1 MSCASETRQ
10 SIARKRFDGPVSF
23 ALAIAGMARAQERCG
38 GRGIF
43 RDRSVKTRARRAPM
57 RLRHLLVLG
66 IVIIQTACSGTS
78 NDGTGGDA
86 GAATGGATV
95 NGGAPATG
103 GATVNGGAPATGG
116 YRGLGGQGINPAGGF
131 MSSGGNT
138 GAIACGKNF
147 CSAGQYCCNP
157 SCGICGPAGGLCPNI
172 ACGTGGAS
180 SANLTAGEACTQ
192 GSCAAGL
199 LCCYPCGTAG
209 CTNQCMQPAS
219 NGQCPMYP

>member
-1 MSCASETRQ
+1 MSIRPESCQ
-10 SIARKRFDGPVSF
+10 SIAKKRFYGFASYLC
-23 ALAIAGMARAQERCG
+23 ALAGTVRAPKGCG

-43 RDRSVKTRARRAPM
+43 RDRSVKPRARRAPM

-86 GAATGGATV
+86 GV
-95 NGGAPATG
+95 ATG

-116 YRGLGGQGINPAGGF
+116 YRGLGGQGINPMGGF
-131 MSSGGNT
+131 MASGGTT

-172 ACGTGGAS
+172 ACGTGGAT
-180 SANLTAGEACTQ
+180 SANLTAGEACTT
-192 GSCAAGL
+192 GSCAPGL

-209 CTNQCMQPAS
+209 CTNQCMQPMS

>member
-1 MSCASETRQ
+1 MSSASETRQ
-10 SIARKRFDGPVSF
+10 SIAKKRFDGPVSF

-38 GRGIF
+38 RRGIF

-86 GAATGGATV
+86 GA
-95 NGGAPATG
+95 
-103 GATVNGGAPATGG
+103 ATGG

-192 GSCAAGL
+192 GSCAARL